1 MRLRSIATITVLAG
15 VIVSGPILTAAAQP
29 AAPPALE
36 PDRPSP
42 GAGGPMGGPMTGM
55 RQRPI
60 DPSLFGLMYRPDDR
74 KLTPPDVQKIA
85 EAILLWFGNR
95 TWKVTDVA
103 PAANGVIAFAYAT
116 QDVAVIA
123 RFMDT
128 RTGRV
133 VRTG

>member
-1 MRLRSIATITVLAG
+1 M
-15 VIVSGPILTAAAQP
+15 
-29 AAPPALE
+29 
-36 PDRPSP
+36 
-42 GAGGPMGGPMTGM
+42 MGM

-60 DPSLFGLMYRPDDR
+60 DPSLFALMYRPDDR

-95 TWKVTDVA
+95 AWKVTDVA

-116 QDVAVIA
+116 QDGAVIA
-123 RFMDT
+123 RFTIDT